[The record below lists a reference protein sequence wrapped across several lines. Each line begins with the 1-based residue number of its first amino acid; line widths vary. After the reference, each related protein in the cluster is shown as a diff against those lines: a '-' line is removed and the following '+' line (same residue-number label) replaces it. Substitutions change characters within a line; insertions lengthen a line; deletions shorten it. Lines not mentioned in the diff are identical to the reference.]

1 MLSRSMRVSAMAPP
15 EENVGAPITP
25 ESKGKAAGGGE
36 TSGGRGPGGLLALLV
51 RLLWR
56 VVPYGQVG
64 PLPGAGHASQQLAH
78 TPTTA
83 PVSVGQWA
91 ESFLVLHLIV
101 TPSLFGTQ
109 QVTAVDPLPHVDF
122 AAHFLTALLQLFGR
136 GRVGSVV
143 RVWAT

>member
-1 MLSRSMRVSAMAPP
+1 MA
-15 EENVGAPITP
+15 
-25 ESKGKAAGGGE
+25 
-36 TSGGRGPGGLLALLV
+36 R
-51 RLLWR
+51 
-56 VVPYGQVG
+56 YGQVG

-83 PVSVGQWA
+83 PLSVGQWA

-101 TPSLFGTQ
+101 TPSLFRAQ
-109 QVTAVDPLPHVDF
+109 QVTAVDPLPHVDL

-143 RVWAT
+143 RAWATPAAQETY